1 MHGTTMAQVTIY
13 TRDYCY
19 YCQAAKQLL
28 DRKSVPFNEINITGK
43 PELRSEMLSR
53 SNGRTTVPQI
63 FVDTVHVGGCDDLYA
78 LEAAGRLDPL
88 LTPEDVRA

>member
-1 MHGTTMAQVTIY
+1 MASVTIY

-28 DRKSVPFNEINITGK
+28 DRKAVAFTEINITGK
-43 PELRSEMLSR
+43 PELRTEMLSR
-53 SNGRTTVPQI
+53 ANGRSTVPQI
-63 FVDTVHVGGCDDLYA
+63 FIDTVHVGGCDDLYG

-88 LTPEDVRA
+88 LRREEVQA